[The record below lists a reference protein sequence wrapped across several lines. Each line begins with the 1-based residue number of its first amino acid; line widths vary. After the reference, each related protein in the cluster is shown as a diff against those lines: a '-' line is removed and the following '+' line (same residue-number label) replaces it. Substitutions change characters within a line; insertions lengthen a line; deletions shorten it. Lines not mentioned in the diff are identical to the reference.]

1 MKDVHFAA
9 LEEVNSQFGECER
22 VDDPESGF
30 QIGWRIN
37 AEEERV
43 SFNFTEDAIRIF
55 NIQKKN
61 SQSKYKSLE
70 LLRQCA
76 KKGGL
81 HELVFYQFQSGNPV
95 GDAVLAKKGG
105 DIKDGLDEIEEHY
118 KIVPKHET
126 DLTGG
131 SLMRVGSR
139 RR

>member
-22 VDDPESGF
+22 VDDPDSGF
-30 QIGWRIN
+30 QVGWRID

-76 KKGGL
+76 KKSGL
-81 HELVFYQFQSGNPV
+81 HELVFYRFEDTNHIGETILQ
-95 GDAVLAKKGG
+95 KGG
-105 DIKDGLDEIEEHY
+105 DPKDGLNEIEEHY

-126 DLTGG
+126 DLMGG